1 MQKLVH
7 RKCHRKYDKNKVL
20 QKTGHGKCYRKQDMN
35 KILQKMEYK
44 ENAVENR
51 PVQKAIEKR
60 T

>member
-1 MQKLVH
+1 
-7 RKCHRKYDKNKVL
+7 
-20 QKTGHGKCYRKQDMN
+20 
-35 KILQKMEYK
+35 MEYK